1 MLPDNYACN
10 PRNPFPSKMLIDNK
24 DYFPEDIEIDYRG
37 ADISV
42 ENILN
47 LLRGRYPIGT
57 PSNKRLDSNSES
69 RVFIYM
75 NGHGGHNFFK
85 IQDTGVL

>member
-10 PRNPFPSKMLIDNK
+10 PRNPFPSEMLMDKK

-37 ADISV
+37 ADITV
-42 ENILN
+42 ETILN

-57 PSNKRLDSNSES
+57 PSNKRLDSNAES
-69 RVFIYM
+69 RIFIYM
-75 NGHGGHNFFK
+75 NGHGG
-85 IQDTGVL
+85 